1 MNSHLMIVFAIPF
14 FLLLMG
20 LEALWGYAK
29 DKHIYRLNDTLSNL
43 MIGIGNQAFNLIWK
57 AGILGIYIWMFNH
70 LSLFQ
75 QPKTIWSFFLC
86 LVAFDF
92 LFYWAHRWGHEVNL
106 FWGAHMVHHSS
117 EEYNLSVALRQSW
130 FHNVLAFFVFL
141 PLPLLGFDPIIFGA
155 AAGIDTL
162 YQFWIHTKSIGK
174 LPRPIEWLFNTP
186 SHHRVHHGR
195 NPKYIDKNHA
205 GMLIIWDRIFG
216 TFQAEEEEVVYGITT
231 PLKSWNPMWANL
243 HYYVD
248 MFKLAKSFG
257 KWSDRFKLI
266 FARPGWKPAEK
277 GGYQSTPPLE
287 KQDLIP
293 YNVTNSKAFVAYV
306 VAQFSL
312 MMLGLVQLM
321 IHFQE
326 LNWFYKIGFLTV
338 IVVTGM
344 ICGAI
349 LENRRWVLV
358 AEYLRLAIVI
368 ALLNAVYYE
377 LYTEWFLY
385 MVVGSGLGFVV
396 FNLWFTLG
404 WVFQQKRN
412 LTTAEFGSK

>member
-20 LEALWGYAK
+20 LESLWGYAK

-57 AGILGIYIWMFNH
+57 AGILGIYVWMFEH
-70 LSLFQ
+70 FSLFQ
-75 QPKTIWSFFLC
+75 QAKSVGSFFLC
-86 LVAFDF
+86 LIAFDF

-106 FWGAHMVHHSS
+106 FWGAHLVHHSS

-130 FHNVLAFFVFL
+130 FHNLLAFFVFL
-141 PLPLLGFDPIIFGA
+141 PLPILGFDPVIFGA
-155 AAGIDTL
+155 AAGVDTL

-174 LPRPIEWLFNTP
+174 LPRPIEWIFNTP

-231 PLKSWNPMWANL
+231 PLKSWNPLWANL

-248 MFKLAKSFG
+248 LYRMAKTFSR
-257 KWSDRFKLI
+257 WQDRLRLI
-266 FARPGWKPAEK
+266 FAPPGWKPAEN
-277 GGYQSTPPLE
+277 GGYQSAPPLE
-287 KQDLIP
+287 KQDLVP
-293 YNVTNSKAFVAYV
+293 YDANNSKAFVAYV

-312 MMLGLVQLM
+312 MMVGLVQLM
-321 IHFQE
+321 IHFQD
-326 LNWFYKIGFLTV
+326 LTWFYRLGFLTV
-338 IVVTGM
+338 IIATGM

-349 LENRRWVLV
+349 LENRKWVLV
-358 AEYLRLAIVI
+358 VEYLRLTVVI
-368 ALLNAVYYE
+368 GLLNAVYYQF
-377 LYTEWFLY
+377 YTEWFLY
-385 MVVGSGLGFVV
+385 MVIGSGVGFVV

-404 WVFQQKRN
+404 WIFRKRA
-412 LTTAEFGSK
+412 LIPTVELQAK